1 MFIGKIEIKWE
12 KFTKMW
18 IIKQAIDWIDDR
30 TYFIYL
36 KQCNKLKKAEKTN
49 FYAEFLLIIY

>member
-1 MFIGKIEIKWE
+1 MFIEKIELKWE

-18 IIKQAIDWIDDR
+18 IIKQAIDWVDDR

-36 KQCNKLKKAEKTN
+36 KQCNKLKKQRKLIFMPN
-49 FYAEFLLIIY
+49 FY